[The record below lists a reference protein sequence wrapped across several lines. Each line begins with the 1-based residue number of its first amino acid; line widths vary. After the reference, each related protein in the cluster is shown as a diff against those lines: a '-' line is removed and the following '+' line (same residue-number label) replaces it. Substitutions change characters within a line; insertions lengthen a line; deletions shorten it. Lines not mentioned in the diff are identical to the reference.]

1 MEGDIK
7 GGIDDGIE
15 SGPEGSTSP
24 LSPRNSMEGR
34 AHPVPPRTDAWPT
47 RRKRTVCSRPRDGK
61 PLLTYELWMLTREL
75 WMFGT
80 LWMRDCEP
88 WTLTGELWMPTGE
101 LWMLTCE
108 LWMFAADLPTC
119 KSDAADDAAFSVM
132 TDGMLPLR
140 PTRGARGTSLRMS
153 ELHSW

>member
-1 MEGDIK
+1 
-7 GGIDDGIE
+7 
-15 SGPEGSTSP
+15 
-24 LSPRNSMEGR
+24 
-34 AHPVPPRTDAWPT
+34 
-47 RRKRTVCSRPRDGK
+47 
-61 PLLTYELWMLTREL
+61 MLTREL

-119 KSDAADDAAFSVM
+119 KSDADDAAAFSVM

-140 PTRGARGTSLRMS
+140 PT
-153 ELHSW
+153 